1 MGKLHF
7 SLICSFYCCLVKEG
21 LALNVSKQIAMFMY
35 VYVYVFFIL
44 IWREIDLYTNTV

>member
-21 LALNVSKQIAMFMY
+21 LALKVSKQIAMFMY
-35 VYVYVFFIL
+35 VYVFFIL
-44 IWREIDLYTNTV
+44 IWREIGLYTNTV